1 MSSLLR
7 EEMQRV
13 LFRPAKQRLVEF
25 IEIEEASNGRHFLC
39 VSVAKHKVVQLS
51 IVQCQISLSTMESKS
66 KKSQT
71 KRSRIQDCYRRTEI
85 WSLHDLTLVDGR
97 DPDVDD
103 PCFLLHFDK
112 VRTVTAITCSA
123 KYAIVRALVA
133 LSDQYCQRSLNLQ
146 NFDWTYIK
154 PTSFYSNRGDC
165 VVLTQICFYAFN
177 LPPKC
182 AERGQP
188 GKMHIKSIIIEGFK
202 SYAQRTEI
210 NGFDPLFNAITGLN
224 GSGKS
229 NILDSICFLL
239 GISNLTHVRASN
251 LQDLV
256 YKNGQ
261 GGITKATVSITFDN
275 SNKSQS
281 PLGFETHDEITV
293 TRQVVIGGRNKYL
306 INGVNANNTRV
317 QDLFCSV
324 GLNVN
329 NPHFLIMQGRITKV
343 LNMKPPEIL
352 AMIEEAAGTRM
363 YECKKIN
370 TQKTIEK
377 KEAKL
382 KEIQT
387 ILDEEITPTMQ
398 QLQEERSSYLEYQ
411 KLMREIQHLTRLY
424 VAWLFV
430 CAEETKMKSAENLKV
445 MQDNITKMQA
455 SMAENESKVR
465 ELSAQIQELQ
475 LKKDQEVSGVLKT
488 LEETLADAKR
498 VDAKA
503 QSALDLKKQNLKD
516 ETKKRKELVKSMEE
530 DKKMLVVKEKEV
542 SKVTEQ
548 LQALQ
553 EEGQKD
559 SAALEAAEQHFRAVS
574 AGLSTNEDGEEATL
588 AGQMMTCK
596 NDISK
601 ADTEAKQAQMT
612 LKHAQAELKTKQA
625 EVKKMDSGYK
635 KDQDAL
641 QAVRGNREKL
651 QAEMAKLSYED
662 GKEES
667 LLDNRRQLSREV
679 SKLKET
685 YERLV
690 SRFPNLRF
698 DYKDPERGWDR
709 SKVKGLLANLITVQ
723 DVSYA
728 TALEVVAGGRLY
740 NIVVDT
746 EVTGKKLLEKGELE
760 RRYTIIP
767 LNKISARTIDDRV
780 INAAKGLVGK
790 DNVHTAL
797 SLVGYE
803 SDLRKAMEYV
813 FGSTLVCDTLDNA
826 KKVAFDKAVKTKT
839 VTLGGDIFDPQGT
852 LSGGARSQSASVL
865 SSLQEVKEV
874 RDSLNE
880 KEAQLQ
886 DVERQLASLKATAE
900 KYRHLKQQFELK
912 AEEEQILQAKLQ
924 QSSFHQQQEELE
936 RLRKAIEESEE
947 TLRVTK
953 EVQKRAEEKYKV
965 LENKMKNAEAEREKE
980 LKAAQQKLNAAKAK
994 ADTFNKKLK
1003 QRQQESD
1010 AVALELEELRRE
1022 QAGYE
1027 QQIQAVDDAMTAI
1040 QEQID
1045 SMACTVSQ
1053 NKEAVQ
1059 KAQEELSQQK
1069 EVIMAHDKELKGKS
1083 TEANKIRE
1091 QNNEIQ
1097 LKIKELEHNISKHR
1111 KDSQDAADKVS
1122 RMLEEHD
1129 WIHSERQ
1136 FFGQPNTSYDFK
1148 TNNPREAGQR
1158 LKKLEETT
1166 TKLERNVNK
1175 RAMNM
1180 LNEAEERYNDLMKKK
1195 RIVENDK
1202 AKILQTIKE
1211 LDQKKNEAL
1220 NVAWQKVNKDFGS
1233 IFSTLLPGA
1242 TAKLAPPQ
1250 GCGVLEGLEFKVAL
1264 GTTWKENLSEL
1275 SGGQRSLVA
1284 LSLILAMLL
1293 FKPAPIY
1300 ILDEVDAALDL
1311 SHTQNIGQMLRTHF
1325 RHSQFVVVSLK
1336 DGMFT
1341 NANVLFKTKFVDGM
1355 STVSRTALSQSDGN
1369 IPQKDQDV
1377 ARQKD
1382 KRNKQLISKAV
1393 H

>member
-1 MSSLLR
+1 
-7 EEMQRV
+7 
-13 LFRPAKQRLVEF
+13 
-25 IEIEEASNGRHFLC
+25 
-39 VSVAKHKVVQLS
+39 
-51 IVQCQISLSTMESKS
+51 
-66 KKSQT
+66 
-71 KRSRIQDCYRRTEI
+71 
-85 WSLHDLTLVDGR
+85 
-97 DPDVDD
+97 
-103 PCFLLHFDK
+103 
-112 VRTVTAITCSA
+112 
-123 KYAIVRALVA
+123 
-133 LSDQYCQRSLNLQ
+133 
-146 NFDWTYIK
+146 
-154 PTSFYSNRGDC
+154 
-165 VVLTQICFYAFN
+165 
-177 LPPKC
+177 
-182 AERGQP
+182 
-188 GKMHIKSIIIEGFK
+188 MHIKTVIVEGFK

-210 NGFDPLFNAITGLN
+210 SGFDPLFNAITGLN

-239 GISNLTHVRASN
+239 GISNLSHVRASN

-261 GGITKATVSITFDN
+261 CGITKATVSITFDN

-363 YECKKIN
+363 YECKKIGA
-370 TQKTIEK
+370 QKTIEK

-387 ILDEEITPTMQ
+387 ILDEEITPTMHK
-398 QLQEERSSYLEYQ
+398 LQEERSSYLEYQ

-430 CAEETKMKSAENLKV
+430 CAEETKLKSAENLKV
-445 MQDNITKMQA
+445 MQDNIAKMQA
-455 SMAENESKVR
+455 SMAENEETVQ

-475 LKKDQEVSGVLKT
+475 KKRDQEVSGLLKN
-488 LEETLADAKR
+488 LEEKLADVQR

-503 QSALDLKKQNLKD
+503 QSTLDLKKQNLND
-516 ETKKRKELVKSMEE
+516 ESKKRKELVKSMEE

-542 SKVTEQ
+542 SKTTEE
-548 LQALQ
+548 LRALQ
-553 EEGQKD
+553 EEGHND
-559 SAALEAAEQHFRAVS
+559 GAALEAAEQHFRAVS

-596 NDISK
+596 NDMSK

-612 LKHAQAELKTKQA
+612 LKHAQAELKSKQA
-625 EVKKMDSGYK
+625 EVKKMDGGYK

-641 QAVRGNREKL
+641 QAAGSRREKL
-651 QAEMAKLSYED
+651 QAELTKLGYED
-662 GKEES
+662 GKEEG
-667 LLDNRRQLSREV
+667 LLANRRQLSREV
-679 SKLKET
+679 AGLKET

-709 SKVKGLLANLITVQ
+709 SKVKGLLANLITVR

-728 TALEVVAGGRLY
+728 TGLEVVAGGRLY

-746 EVTGKKLLEKGELE
+746 EVTGKKLLEKGELQ

-767 LNKISARTIDDRV
+767 LNRISAKALSNKVVD
-780 INAAKGLVGK
+780 AAKNLVGK
-790 DNVHTAL
+790 DNVHAAL

-813 FGSTLVCDTLDNA
+813 FGSSLVCDTLDDA
-826 KKVAFDKAVKTKT
+826 KKVAFDKQVMTKT
-839 VTLGGDIFDPQGT
+839 VTIGGDVFDPQGT

-865 SSLQEVKEV
+865 SSLQELKEV
-874 RDSLNE
+874 RDNLND
-880 KEAQLQ
+880 KEAQLE
-886 DVERQLASLKATAE
+886 DAERLLAGLKGTAE
-900 KYRHLKQQFELK
+900 KYRQLKQQYELK
-912 AEEEQILQAKLQ
+912 VEEEQILQAKLQ

-936 RLRKAIEESEE
+936 RLRRAIEESEE
-947 TLRVTK
+947 TLRVT
-953 EVQKRAEEKYKV
+953 EELQKRAEEKYKV
-965 LENKMKNAEAEREKE
+965 LENKMKNADAEREKE

-994 ADTFNKKLK
+994 ADAFNKKLK
-1003 QRQQESD
+1003 QKQQESD
-1010 AVALELEELRRE
+1010 AVALELEELQRE
-1022 QAGYE
+1022 QSGYE
-1027 QQIQAVDDAMTAI
+1027 QQIQAADEAMATV

-1045 SMACTVSQ
+1045 GMTCTVSQ
-1053 NKEAVQ
+1053 NKEAVRH
-1059 KAQEELSQQK
+1059 AQEELAKQK
-1069 EVIMAHDKELKGKS
+1069 EVITAQDKDLKVKT

-1091 QNNEIQ
+1091 QSNEVQ
-1097 LKIKELEHNISKHR
+1097 LKIKELEHNIRKHR
-1111 KDSQDAADKVS
+1111 TDSQDAADKVS

-1129 WIHSERQ
+1129 WIRAERR

-1148 TNNPREAGQR
+1148 SNNPREAGQR

-1166 TKLERNVNK
+1166 NKLERNVNK

-1220 NVAWQKVNKDFGS
+1220 NLAWQKVNTDFGS

-1242 TAKLAPPQ
+1242 TAKLAPPH
-1250 GCGVLEGLEFKVAL
+1250 GCGALEGLEFKVAL

-1325 RHSQFVVVSLK
+1325 RHSQFIVVSLK

-1341 NANVLFKTKFVDGM
+1341 NANVLYKTKFVDGM
-1355 STVSRTALSQSDGN
+1355 STVTRTALSQSDAN
-1369 IPQKDQDV
+1369 LPQKRHEKS
-1377 ARQKD
+1377 RQKD
-1382 KRNKQLISKAV
+1382 KRSKQLVS
-1393 H
+1393 

>member
-1 MSSLLR
+1 MR
-7 EEMQRV
+7 
-13 LFRPAKQRLVEF
+13 
-25 IEIEEASNGRHFLC
+25 
-39 VSVAKHKVVQLS
+39 
-51 IVQCQISLSTMESKS
+51 
-66 KKSQT
+66 
-71 KRSRIQDCYRRTEI
+71 
-85 WSLHDLTLVDGR
+85 
-97 DPDVDD
+97 
-103 PCFLLHFDK
+103 
-112 VRTVTAITCSA
+112 
-123 KYAIVRALVA
+123 
-133 LSDQYCQRSLNLQ
+133 
-146 NFDWTYIK
+146 
-154 PTSFYSNRGDC
+154 
-165 VVLTQICFYAFN
+165 
-177 LPPKC
+177 
-182 AERGQP
+182 
-188 GKMHIKSIIIEGFK
+188 IKSIIIEGFK

-239 GISNLTHVRASN
+239 GISNLSHVRASN

-317 QDLFCSV
+317 HDLFCSV

-343 LNMKPPEIL
+343 LNMKPPEVKC
-352 AMIEEAAGTRM
+352 T
-363 YECKKIN
+363 N
-370 TQKTIEK
+370 F
-377 KEAKL
+377 
-382 KEIQT
+382 

-398 QLQEERSSYLEYQ
+398 KLQEERSSYLEYQ
-411 KLMREIQHLTRLY
+411 KLMREIQHLSRLY

-430 CAEETKMKSAENLKV
+430 CAEETKVKSAENLKV
-445 MQDNITKMQA
+445 MQDNIAKMQA
-455 SMAENESKVR
+455 TMAENESKIQ

-475 LKKDQEVSGVLKT
+475 KKKDQEVNGVLKS
-488 LEETLADAKR
+488 LEEALADVQR

-516 ETKKRKELVKSMEE
+516 EIKKKKELKISMDEE
-530 DKKMLVVKEKEV
+530 KKMLTVKEKEV
-542 SKVTEQ
+542 SKLMEQ
-548 LQALQ
+548 LQILQ

-559 SAALEAAEQHFRAVS
+559 SAALEAAEQHFKAVS

-596 NDISK
+596 NDMSK

-612 LKHAQAELKTKQA
+612 LEHAQTELKTKQA

-635 KDQDAL
+635 KDQDNL
-641 QAVRGNREKL
+641 QAVRQGREKL
-651 QAEMAKLSYED
+651 EAELAKLNYE
-662 GKEES
+662 GNGREES
-667 LLDNRRQLSREV
+667 LLDKRRQLSREV
-679 SKLKET
+679 TKLKET

-698 DYKDPERGWDR
+698 DYKDPERGWDHG
-709 SKVKGLLANLITVQ
+709 KVKGLLANLITVN

-746 EVTGKKLLEKGELE
+746 EVTGKKLLEKGELQ

-767 LNKISARTIDDRV
+767 LNKISARTLNDKV
-780 INAAKGLVGK
+780 ITAAKSLVGD

-826 KKVAFDKAVKTKT
+826 KKVAFDKQVMTKT

-865 SSLQEVKEV
+865 SRLQELKEV
-874 RDSLNE
+874 QDNLKQN
-880 KEAQLQ
+880 EAQLQ
-886 DVERQLASLKATAE
+886 DIEQQLVSLKGTAE
-900 KYRHLKQQFELK
+900 KYRQLKQQHELK
-912 AEEEQILQAKLQ
+912 LEEEQILQAKVQ

-936 RLRKAIEESEE
+936 RLRKAIGESEE
-947 TLRVTK
+947 RLRVTK
-953 EVQKRAEEKYKV
+953 EVKKRAEEKYKV

-980 LKAAQQKLNAAKAK
+980 LKAAQQKLNAAKSK
-994 ADTFNKKLK
+994 ADAFNKKLK
-1003 QRQQESD
+1003 QKQQESD

-1027 QQIQAVDDAMTAI
+1027 QQIQAVDEAMKAI

-1045 SMACTVSQ
+1045 NMACNVSQ
-1053 NKEAVQ
+1053 SKEAVRN
-1059 KAQEELSQQK
+1059 AQEELAKQK
-1069 EVIMAHDKELKGKS
+1069 EVIMKQDKELKGKN
-1083 TEANKIRE
+1083 TVANKIRE
-1091 QNNEIQ
+1091 QNNEVQ
-1097 LKIKELEHNISKHR
+1097 LKIKELEHNINKHR

-1136 FFGQPNTSYDFK
+1136 YFGQPNTSFDFK
-1148 TNNPREAGQR
+1148 SNNPREAGQR

-1166 TKLERNVNK
+1166 NKLERNVNK

-1202 AKILQTIKE
+1202 AKILQTIAE

-1220 NVAWQKVNKDFGS
+1220 NLAWQKVNKDFGS

-1264 GTTWKENLSEL
+1264 GNIWKENLTEL

-1355 STVSRTALSQSDGN
+1355 STVTRSALSQSDAN
-1369 IPQKDQDV
+1369 LPQKGHDK

-1382 KRNKQLISKAV
+1382 KRNKQLVSS
-1393 H
+1393 

>member
-1 MSSLLR
+1 M
-7 EEMQRV
+7 
-13 LFRPAKQRLVEF
+13 
-25 IEIEEASNGRHFLC
+25 
-39 VSVAKHKVVQLS
+39 
-51 IVQCQISLSTMESKS
+51 
-66 KKSQT
+66 
-71 KRSRIQDCYRRTEI
+71 Y
-85 WSLHDLTLVDGR
+85 
-97 DPDVDD
+97 
-103 PCFLLHFDK
+103 
-112 VRTVTAITCSA
+112 
-123 KYAIVRALVA
+123 
-133 LSDQYCQRSLNLQ
+133 
-146 NFDWTYIK
+146 
-154 PTSFYSNRGDC
+154 
-165 VVLTQICFYAFN
+165 
-177 LPPKC
+177 
-182 AERGQP
+182 
-188 GKMHIKSIIIEGFK
+188 IKSIIIEGFK

-239 GISNLTHVRASN
+239 GISNLSHVRASN

-363 YECKKIN
+363 YECKKISA
-370 TQKTIEK
+370 QKTIEK

-398 QLQEERSSYLEYQ
+398 KLQEERSSYLEYQ
-411 KLMREIQHLTRLY
+411 KLMREIQHLSRLY

-430 CAEETKMKSAENLKV
+430 CAEETKLKSAENLKV
-445 MQDNITKMQA
+445 MQDNIAKMQA
-455 SMAENESKVR
+455 SMAENESKVQ
-465 ELSAQIQELQ
+465 ELTAQIQELQ
-475 LKKDQEVSGVLKT
+475 KKKDQEVNGVLKS
-488 LEETLADAKR
+488 LEEALADVQR

-516 ETKKRKELVKSMEE
+516 ETKKRKELVKNMEE

-542 SKVTEQ
+542 SKLTEQ

-553 EEGQKD
+553 EEGKND
-559 SAALEAAEQHFRAVS
+559 NAALEAAEQHFKAVS

-588 AGQMMTCK
+588 AGQMMACK
-596 NDISK
+596 NDMSK

-635 KDQDAL
+635 KDQDTL
-641 QAVRGNREKL
+641 KAVKNSREKL
-651 QAEMAKLSYED
+651 EAELAKLNYED

-667 LLDNRRQLSREV
+667 LLEKRRQLSREV
-679 SKLKET
+679 AKLKET
-685 YERLV
+685 YERLM

-709 SKVKGLLANLITVQ
+709 SKVKGLLANLITVS
-723 DVSYA
+723 DISYS

-746 EVTGKKLLEKGELE
+746 EVTGKKLLEKGELQ

-767 LNKISARTIDDRV
+767 LNKISAKTLNDKV
-780 INAAKGLVGK
+780 INAVGK

-813 FGSTLVCDTLDNA
+813 FGATLVCDTLDNA
-826 KKVAFDKAVKTKT
+826 KKVAFDKQVMTKT

-865 SSLQEVKEV
+865 SSLKEVKEV
-874 RDSLNE
+874 QDNLNE

-886 DVERQLASLKATAE
+886 DTERQLAGLKGTAE
-900 KYRHLKQQFELK
+900 KYRQLKQQYELK
-912 AEEEQILQAKLQ
+912 VEEEQILQAKVQ

-980 LKAAQQKLNAAKAK
+980 LKAAQQKLNTAKAK
-994 ADTFNKKLK
+994 ADAFNKKLK
-1003 QRQQESD
+1003 QKQQEAD
-1010 AVALELEELRRE
+1010 AVALELEELQRE

-1027 QQIQAVDDAMTAI
+1027 QQIQAVDEAMKAI

-1053 NKEAVQ
+1053 NKEAVR
-1059 KAQEELSQQK
+1059 KAQEELAKQK
-1069 EVIMAHDKELKGKS
+1069 EVIMAQDKELR
-1083 TEANKIRE
+1083 ANKLRE
-1091 QNNEIQ
+1091 QNNEVQ
-1097 LKIKELEHNISKHR
+1097 LKIKELEHNINKHR
-1111 KDSQDAADKVS
+1111 KDSQDAADKVT

-1129 WIHSERQ
+1129 WINSERHL
-1136 FFGQPNTSYDFK
+1136 FGQANTSYDFK

-1166 TKLERNVNK
+1166 SKLERNVNK

-1202 AKILQTIKE
+1202 AKILQTIEE

-1220 NVAWQKVNKDFGS
+1220 NLAWQKVNKDFGS

-1264 GTTWKENLSEL
+1264 GNTWKENLTEL

-1355 STVSRTALSQSDGN
+1355 STVTRTALSQSD
-1369 IPQKDQDV
+1369 PKKAQDKPS
-1377 ARQKD
+1377 QKD
-1382 KRNKQLISKAV
+1382 KRNKQLIS
-1393 H
+1393 